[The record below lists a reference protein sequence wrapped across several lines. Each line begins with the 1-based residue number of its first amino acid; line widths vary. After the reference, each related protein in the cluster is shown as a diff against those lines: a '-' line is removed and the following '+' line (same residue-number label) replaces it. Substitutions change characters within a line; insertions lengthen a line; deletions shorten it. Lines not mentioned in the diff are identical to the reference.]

1 VPHGAL
7 QIVHYS
13 RSPDSKLSPL
23 FYGALLIGLS
33 LSCQSIFNKIGGLFV
48 CDCAVAL
55 TNHRDPHFFA
65 RFSYCQ
71 KSPSQG
77 MYAHFAFFEPIK
89 AKVNEIRVNII
100 HCRKLSFKLI

>member
-23 FYGALLIGLS
+23 FYGALLMGLS

-48 CDCAVAL
+48 CDRAIAL
-55 TNHRDPHFFA
+55 TKPWGPSFLCSLFILPE
-65 RFSYCQ
+65 
-71 KSPSQG
+71 SPSQG
-77 MYAHFAFFEPIK
+77 MCAHFAFFEPIK
-89 AKVNEIRVNII
+89 AKVNEIRVNIL